1 MPGTKKRLFCSFRA
15 TVLPGQKQM
24 EGAAMSNL
32 IFALNATMPLFIMI
46 AFGYFLRRVNILT
59 EGFLKAADKFNFT
72 VTLPVLLFVD
82 LSSADFVE
90 AFDLKFILFCAGATS
105 VIFWGIWGL
114 ARIFIKDRSR
124 QGEFVQACYRSSAA
138 VMGIAL
144 IQSIYGSTTMSGM
157 MILGCV
163 PLYNI
168 YAVILLQATSPEGR
182 KGSVGKTAL
191 AVLKNPI
198 VLGVLLGLLSSLLKI
213 PYPQVISRSLEYLA
227 RMASPLAL
235 ICIGGEFNFKSARTV
250 LKYSV
255 TASVVKIIVLPVVFV
270 SIAVLMGFRGE
281 QLVAIFVMLAGAT
294 TPSAYIMARRY
305 GHEGMLTASA
315 VVITTLGSIL
325 TLTVFVFL
333 LKNFGWI

>member
-1 MPGTKKRLFCSFRA
+1 MD
-15 TVLPGQKQM
+15 
-24 EGAAMSNL
+24 NL
-32 IFALNATMPLFIMI
+32 VFALNATMPLFIMI
-46 AFGYFLRRVNILT
+46 AFGYFLRRVNLLK
-59 EGFLKAADKFNFT
+59 EGFLKVADKFNFT

-90 AFDLKFILFCAGATS
+90 AFDLKFVLFCAAATS

-144 IQSIYGSTTMSGM
+144 IQSIYGTTTMSGM

-168 YAVILLQATSPEGR
+168 YAVILLQATSPDGH
-182 KGSVGKTAL
+182 KGSVAKTAL

-198 VLGVLLGLLSSLLKI
+198 VIGVVLGLLSSLIGVK
-213 PYPQVISRSLEYLA
+213 YPQVISRSLEYLA
-227 RMASPLAL
+227 RIASPLAL
-235 ICIGGEFNFKSARTV
+235 ICIGGEFNLKSARAV

-255 TASVVKIIVLPVVFV
+255 TASIVKIVVLPAVFV
-270 SIAVLMGFRGE
+270 SIAVLLGFRGE
-281 QLVAIFVMLAGAT
+281 SLVAIFVMLAGAT
-294 TPSAYIMARRY
+294 TPSAYIMARQY
-305 GHEGMLTASA
+305 GHEGMITASA
-315 VVITTLGSIL
+315 VVITTLGSIA
-325 TLTVFVFL
+325 TLTFFVFL
-333 LKNFGWI
+333 LKTLALI